1 MFDKF
6 FAKPKIE
13 KILADQLYEAQI
25 HLLTSEH
32 QLESAKSAVEIG
44 RERVARLEAHVAKL
58 APLTP
63 KRPAG

>member
-1 MFDKF
+1 MFERF
-6 FAKPKIE
+6 GKPKIE
-13 KILADQLYEAQI
+13 KIVADQLYEARI

-44 RERVARLEAHVAKL
+44 RERVARLEAHVAKFESPI
-58 APLTP
+58 A